1 MNRRRRNF
9 LRYVLMLLD
18 LFVIAASFILTYLFR
33 DQLVFFGLEELAGF
47 DVYFPY
53 LVVVLIVWMILLR
66 LFRNYSYLH
75 ARTRVSLFRIYINL
89 IPVQAIGLA
98 MVAGILFFLRD
109 SQISRTFLILFS
121 IINYLLLAASK
132 QAFLVY
138 FYRLQRGD
146 RYTRNALVIG
156 HRRAVKQFVET
167 ANNTP
172 ELLFNITVEEDFVRR
187 ADEQLSPEDR
197 NKLFE
202 DILVYVSEN
211 VVDEVVLAYNDIRLA
226 DLTPL
231 VTGCNHMGLMVNVV
245 MDFSELDHVKSEID
259 SIGPFNIV
267 SFQAYDFS
275 PVQRFCKHIIDYVLG
290 GIGTLILLLML
301 PVVALAIKIDAPG
314 PIFFVQPRKGKNGRD
329 FNVIKFRTMHVDAEQ
344 HKQELMDRNEMKGH
358 MFKIKDDPRI
368 TRVGGFLRNTSLDEF
383 PQFVNVLKGDMSIVG
398 TRPPTSAE
406 YQAYEAHHRRRLSVQ
421 PGITGM
427 WQVSGRN
434 RVDDF
439 EEVVKLDTWYIDHWS
454 IWLDLRI
461 IGKTFL
467 VLASGR

>member
-1 MNRRRRNF
+1 MF
-9 LRYVLMLLD
+9 LDLLVIAVSYVL
-18 LFVIAASFILTYLFR
+18 TYIFR
-33 DQLVFFGLEELAGF
+33 DQLIYFGLEELAGF

-89 IPVQAIGLA
+89 IPVQAVGLA
-98 MVAGILFFLRD
+98 VVAGILFFLRD
-109 SQISRTFLILFS
+109 TQISRTFLILFS
-121 IINYLLLAASK
+121 VVNYFMLAGAK
-132 QAFLVY
+132 QAFLLY

-156 HRRAVKQFVET
+156 HRRAVNQFVET
-167 ANNTP
+167 ARNTP
-172 ELLFNITVEEDFVRR
+172 ELLFKITVEEDFVRR
-187 ADEQLSPEDR
+187 ADEQLSQEER
-197 NKLFE
+197 HELFD
-202 DILVYVSEN
+202 DILKYVSRN
-211 VVDEVVLAYNDIRLA
+211 VVDEVVLAYNDLRLA

-231 VTGCNHMGLMVNVV
+231 VSGCNHMGLMVNVV
-245 MDFSELDHVKSEID
+245 MDFSELDHIKSEID

-275 PVQRFCKHIIDYVLG
+275 PVQRFFKHLIDYILG
-290 GIGTLILLLML
+290 GIGTFLFLLML
-301 PVVALAIKIDAPG
+301 PLVALAIKIDAPG
-314 PIFFVQPRKGKNGRD
+314 PVFFVQPRKGKNGRD
-329 FNVIKFRTMHVDAEQ
+329 FQLIKFRTMYVDAEER
-344 HKQELMDRNEMKGH
+344 KQELMDQNEMKGH
-358 MFKIKDDPRI
+358 MFKMKDDPRI
-368 TRVGGFLRNTSLDEF
+368 TRVGAFLRKSSLDEF
-383 PQFVNVLKGDMSIVG
+383 PQFINVLKGDMSIVG
-398 TRPPTSAE
+398 TRPPTAAE

-434 RVDDF
+434 RIDDF

>member
-1 MNRRRRNF
+1 
-9 LRYVLMLLD
+9 MLLD
-18 LFVIAASFILTYLFR
+18 FFVIAVSYVLTYLFR
-33 DQLVFFGLEELAGF
+33 DQLVFFGLEELAGV

-53 LVVVLIVWMILLR
+53 LIVVLIVWMILLR

-75 ARTRVSLFRIYINL
+75 ARTRISLFRIYINL
-89 IPVQAIGLA
+89 IPVQIIGLA
-98 MVAGILFFLRD
+98 VVAGVLFFLRD
-109 SQISRTFLILFS
+109 TQVSRTFLILFS
-121 IINYLLLAASK
+121 VINYLLLAFSK

-156 HRRAVKQFVET
+156 HRRAVTQFVET
-167 ANNTP
+167 ARNTP
-172 ELLFNITVEEDFVRR
+172 ELLFKITVEEDFIRR
-187 ADEQLSPEDR
+187 ADEKLSKEEREQLFD
-197 NKLFE
+197 
-202 DILVYVSEN
+202 DILEYVSRN

-231 VTGCNHMGLMVNVV
+231 VSGCNHMGLMVNVV
-245 MDFSELDHVKSEID
+245 MDFTELDYIKSEID

-267 SFQAYDFS
+267 SFQSYDFS
-275 PVQRFCKHIIDYVLG
+275 PVQRLFKHLVDYFLG
-290 GIGTLILLLML
+290 GIGTLIFLVML
-301 PVVALAIKIDAPG
+301 PFVALAIKIDAPG
-314 PIFFVQPRKGKNGRD
+314 PIFFIQPRKGKNGRD
-329 FNVIKFRTMHVDAEQ
+329 FNVIKFRTMYVDAEER
-344 HKQELMDRNEMKGH
+344 KLGLMEQNEMKGH
-358 MFKIKDDPRI
+358 MFKMKDDPRI
-368 TRVGGFLRNTSLDEF
+368 TRVGRFLRNTSLDEF

-398 TRPPTSAE
+398 TRPPTEAE

-434 RVDDF
+434 RIDDF

-461 IGKTFL
+461 ISKTFL